1 MLDKIVPV
9 DKDLC
14 STLLLGTYS
23 FPAEIFYDNLD
34 EYANNFVNWHQQ
46 KQVEIS
52 LILEGEAEVQVLEKK
67 TRLRAGEAFL
77 IFPDALH
84 ALKKGSG
91 QTVRYRTIIF
101 DPVLL
106 YGYKGSFYYEK
117 YYRTFAKA
125 RPFYHFADTG
135 ECWEKEAV
143 ENLSWIFAHFGE
155 ASPHRELLV
164 CEHLQRLWLL
174 LCENLFDAGGK
185 IDYSAQ
191 EQQRTAVLLNF
202 LHEHY
207 REKFTL
213 EQLAAS
219 AHISKGECCR
229 FFKKMVHM
237 TPWEYLLEYRL
248 SRSMELLEKK
258 DLNIS
263 EIAEM
268 TGFCTVSY
276 YITAFKRKTGDTPLE
291 YRKKRSISALS
302 QNALPGT
309 EQTVTL
315 TK

>member
-52 LILEGEAEVQVLEKK
+52 LILEGEAWVQVLERKIK
-67 TRLRAGEAFL
+67 VGAGEAFL
-77 IFPDALH
+77 VFPDALH
-84 ALKKGSG
+84 TLKKGDGKSA
-91 QTVRYRTIIF
+91 RYRTIIF
-101 DPVLL
+101 DPVML

-117 YYRTFAKA
+117 YYRTFASA
-125 RPFYHFADTG
+125 QPFYHFADTG
-135 ECWEKEAV
+135 KSWEREAV
-143 ENLSWIFAHFGE
+143 EDLSWLFAHFGD
-155 ASPHRELLV
+155 ASHHRELLI
-164 CEHLQRLWLL
+164 CERLQRLWLTM
-174 LCENLFDAGGK
+174 CRNLFDNRGDV
-185 IDYSAQ
+185 DYSIQ
-191 EQQRTAVLLNF
+191 EQQRTTVLLNF

-213 EQLAAS
+213 DQLAAS

-229 FFKKMVHM
+229 FFKKMIHM

-248 SRSMELLEKK
+248 SRSLELLDKK
-258 DLNIS
+258 DLSIS

-268 TGFCTVSY
+268 TGFSTVSY
-276 YITAFKRKTGDTPLE
+276 YITAFKKKMGDTPLG
-291 YRKKRSISALS
+291 YRKNRLK
-302 QNALPGT
+302 
-309 EQTVTL
+309 
-315 TK
+315 

>member
-84 ALKKGSG
+84 TLKKGSG
-91 QTVRYRTIIF
+91 RRSDTAPLYLIRFCCMGIKGAFIMKSITGHLRKPGPSIILPIRENAGKKRQWRICPGSLPISERPPRT
-101 DPVLL
+101 
-106 YGYKGSFYYEK
+106 G
-117 YYRTFAKA
+117 
-125 RPFYHFADTG
+125 
-135 ECWEKEAV
+135 
-143 ENLSWIFAHFGE
+143 
-155 ASPHRELLV
+155 ELLV

-213 EQLAAS
+213 EEQLAAS
-219 AHISKGECCR
+219 AHISKGECLP
-229 FFKKMVHM
+229 FF
-237 TPWEYLLEYRL
+237 
-248 SRSMELLEKK
+248 
-258 DLNIS
+258 
-263 EIAEM
+263 
-268 TGFCTVSY
+268 
-276 YITAFKRKTGDTPLE
+276 
-291 YRKKRSISALS
+291 
-302 QNALPGT
+302 
-309 EQTVTL
+309 
-315 TK
+315 